1 MPVCDKHQRYY
12 PADSICPACWKA
24 KKNPFKKQFYSAKP
38 TPLNNLRKR
47 VNSEFSKLIKLKYD
61 KGGYAHCFTCGKL
74 VGMAGIFGAHC
85 GHYFT
90 KSTYWGLAYDERNA
104 GIQCYDCNVNKQGD
118 IPAMRRRLVEIH
130 GAAAVEA
137 LELDAETFFAKKK
150 QRLVGTKPDETF
162 LRDSL
167 KVIQNRIKELTT

>member
-12 PADSICPACWKA
+12 QADSICPACWKA
-24 KKNPFKKQFYSAKP
+24 KKNPFKKTFYSAKP

-130 GAAAVEA
+130 GSQAIES
-137 LELDAETFFAKKK
+137 LELDAEMFLAKKK
-150 QRLVGTKPDETF
+150 QRIVSTKPDENF

-167 KVIQNRIKELTT
+167 KVIQDRIKEFKI